1 MAVANRLAADYFS
14 AVMLDDRTYMRANP
28 HRPWWT
34 LTYALMAL
42 NTLVLL
48 VQLLSR
54 GTALGNVIGTYLPLS
69 YEGLRHGFVWQLITF
84 QFLHADELHLFFNLI
99 AIYFFGR
106 PMEEYLGRARFLQL
120 YLTSGV
126 VGGLCQVLFAPI
138 WPAYFGGQVVGASAG
153 AFGLVAAFAT
163 LFPDRTLT
171 LLLFFVLP
179 VNMRARTLIW
189 ISVGLATLGLL
200 NPGGQMADA
209 AHLGGILTGF
219 LFVRWLVQGR
229 GWRWRVRWA
238 APPAPKRSRILVG
251 AAPRKRS
258 AWQQAQAGKLDS
270 LPPEEFIS
278 REVDPI
284 LDKISAHGFQSLTDR
299 ERQILEQ
306 ARAKIS
312 RR

>member
-1 MAVANRLAADYFS
+1 MAVADRVEADYFC
-14 AVMLDDRTYMRANP
+14 AAMLGDRTYMRAAP

-54 GTALGNVIGTYLPLS
+54 GTALGNVIGAYLPLS
-69 YEGLRHGFVWQLITF
+69 YEGLSHGFVWQLISF
-84 QFLHADELHLFFNLI
+84 QFLHADQFHLFFNLL

-106 PMEEYLGRARFLQL
+106 PMEEYLGRSRFLQL

-126 VGGLCQVLFAPI
+126 VGGLCQVVFAPI
-138 WPAYFGGQVVGASAG
+138 WPTYFGGQVVGASAG

-171 LLLFFVLP
+171 LLLFFVVP

-219 LFVRWLVQGR
+219 LYVRWLVHGR
-229 GWRWRVRWA
+229 GLRIRWA
-238 APPAPKRSRILVG
+238 APPAANRSRILVG
-251 AAPRKRS
+251 TAPRKR
-258 AWQQAQAGKLDS
+258 AVWQQSDSGKLDA
-270 LPPEEFIS
+270 LPAEEFIS

-284 LDKISAHGFQSLTDR
+284 LDKISAHGFQSLTEK

-306 ARAKIS
+306 ARARIS